1 MASPVSSP
9 IQFLARFELQPTCRE
24 GSNRKIKM
32 VLEASR
38 FKNYFEDW
46 FYLHTPELTDFLYE
60 FPKPLI
66 LSGTIQN
73 LETFEEQS
81 ESLFQLMKK
90 LTQSRRDVKK
100 LTDLSPDTYA
110 DTVEEGYSLKE
121 NHREY
126 LRCARKACRS
136 FNANLA
142 TIRAFLKEM
151 SGLRASFET
160 EDAARLVERVER
172 ISATLPEPRK
182 RKLDRDC

>member
-9 IQFLARFELQPTCRE
+9 IQFSARFELQLTCRE
-24 GSNRKIKM
+24 GSNRKMKM
-32 VLEASR
+32 ALEASR
-38 FKNYFEDW
+38 FESYFEDW
-46 FYLHTPELTDFLYE
+46 FYLRTPELTDFLYE

-66 LSGTIQN
+66 LSGTIQS

-110 DTVEEGYSLKE
+110 DTVEEGYSPEE
-121 NHREY
+121 NRREY

-136 FNANLA
+136 FNSNLA
-142 TIRAFLKEM
+142 TIQAFLKETP
-151 SGLRASFET
+151 SLRAIFDT
-160 EDAARLVERVER
+160 EGAARLVERVER

-182 RKLDRDC
+182 RKLDRNW